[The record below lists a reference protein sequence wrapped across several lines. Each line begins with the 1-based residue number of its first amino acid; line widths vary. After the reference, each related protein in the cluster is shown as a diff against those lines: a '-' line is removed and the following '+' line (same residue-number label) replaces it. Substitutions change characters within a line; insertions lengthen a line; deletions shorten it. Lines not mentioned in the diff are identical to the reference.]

1 MKIHTDLAQGS
12 VEWLLIRAG
21 KVTASEMDALITPLG
36 KIRTGDG
43 VTTYLNQKL
52 CERWTGGPLLQLQG
66 IFDVEQGQ
74 ILEERAKPA
83 FTLQT
88 GIELQNVAFVETDN
102 AKVGCSPDGLI
113 GEISGVEIKCPRIDT
128 QIGRLLAGVL
138 PKEYVAQVQ
147 GSMFVTGRAT
157 WHFFSYHTRLPA
169 FHLIVERDKNFHT
182 ALHDAIDDFLNR
194 MDVGWD
200 RLCELNGGPPIIR
213 SFQPT
218 QPQPKFESETPT

>member
-88 GIELQNVAFVETDN
+88 GLELTSVAFVETDN

-113 GEISGVEIKCPRIDT
+113 GETSGVEIKCPRIDT

-147 GSMFVTGRAT
+147 GSMFVTGRQT

-169 FHLIVERDKNFHT
+169 FHLIVDRDEAFHEALNEAIENFL
-182 ALHDAIDDFLNR
+182 AR
-194 MDVGWD
+194 MEEGWA
-200 RLCELNGGPPIIR
+200 RLCELNGGPPVR
-213 SFQPT
+213 PVYQTP
-218 QPQPKFESETPT
+218 QPQPAFASETPT